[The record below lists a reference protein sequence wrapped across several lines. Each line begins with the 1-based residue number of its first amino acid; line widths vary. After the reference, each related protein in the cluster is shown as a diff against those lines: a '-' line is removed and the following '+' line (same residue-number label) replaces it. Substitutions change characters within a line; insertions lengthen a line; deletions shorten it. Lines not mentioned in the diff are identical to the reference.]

1 MTPKPTNTNAPDSSA
16 SKRPWAYGE
25 LTVDDVVASA
35 MTLIERDGIDKLTM
49 RRLAEE
55 LGMSSMVTYYYVPSK
70 GALLDLVIDEVFG
83 RIEVRGPEFG
93 DWKARLS
100 RFFSDIRVEFHR
112 YPGLNQVIHS
122 RPMTQNGRKLAAAW
136 QQVLREAGLDEAI
149 EVQASGALFYYS
161 LGVLSWE
168 THALAA
174 TKRHTAREPVDG
186 YLGRIMQGSPTL
198 EESFDF
204 GIDLLVRGLASC
216 LDEQISN
223 ETSIA

>member
-1 MTPKPTNTNAPDSSA
+1 MTTKGSDA
-16 SKRPWAYGE
+16 SVPKRPWAYGE
-25 LTVDDVVASA
+25 LTVEDVVASA
-35 MTLIERDGIDKLTM
+35 MRLIERDGIEQLTM

-70 GALLDLVIDEVFG
+70 GALLDLVIDEVLG
-83 RIEVRGPEFG
+83 RIEVRGPEYG

-100 RFFSDIRVEFHR
+100 RFFSDVRVEFHR
-112 YPGLNQVIHS
+112 YPGLNRVIHS

-136 QQVLREAGLDEAI
+136 QQVLREAGLDETI

-168 THALAA
+168 SHAMS
-174 TKRHTAREPVDG
+174 TTNRRTVTEPVDG
-186 YLGRIMQGSPTL
+186 YLGLIMQGSPTL

-216 LDEQISN
+216 LDEQVRN
-223 ETSIA
+223 ESSIT